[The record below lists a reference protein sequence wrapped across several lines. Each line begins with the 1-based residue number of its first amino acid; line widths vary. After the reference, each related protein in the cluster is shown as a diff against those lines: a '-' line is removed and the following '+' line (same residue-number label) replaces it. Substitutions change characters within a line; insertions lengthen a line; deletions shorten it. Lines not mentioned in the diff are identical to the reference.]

1 MCFAVPCLFLEAYC
15 ISLCRLALLKRYW
28 LVFFRPPW
36 SGTARCRPGRRMV
49 RLGLWKWAFMH
60 YVGYS
65 SVFIGDGELIFL
77 FCLTTGLTATQRS
90 NTSTVTWPRFRP
102 SSSSWRAADHTSN
115 VRPSWETLFE
125 MNPKP
130 NDVWL
135 QIICCMWVFTMCLCR
150 WQGADPGGVVWC
162 RGHCSAGGLLD
173 RTGAKQIGVRTF
185 ALCIHS

>member
-90 NTSTVTWPRFRP
+90 STSTVTWPRFRP

-115 VRPSWETLFE
+115 VRPSWETLFYLKWIQNK
-125 MNPKP
+125 MMFGSRLFG
-130 NDVWL
+130 VCVRSL
-135 QIICCMWVFTMCLCR
+135 YICAGDRELIQEVLFD
-150 WQGADPGGVVWC
+150 AVVTAPLEAYWT
-162 RGHCSAGGLLD
+162 GL
-173 RTGAKQIGVRTF
+173 
-185 ALCIHS
+185 ALNKSE